1 MNLFSNIALSAAIPE
16 SLSKLLEEEIILG
29 RLPPSTRLT
38 EEDVAA
44 RYNVS
49 RSPVREALR
58 LLERDGLVL
67 RAARRGIWVAPL
79 SVRDLDEIYICRIEL
94 EGIAAEQAAQS
105 PRNDKKANFSGLLS
119 RLRKAHEEKDA
130 REFFL
135 VDMQGSFLT
144 YELADNKT
152 LTRLLGSLEK
162 QAMRYRY
169 LAYDRN
175 PQIVEMSLQ
184 GTAEIYEAIVASDA
198 PAAKR
203 MTEDLIRNIW
213 QVLRTTMADV
223 FSNGGGD
230 D

>member
-1 MNLFSNIALSAAIPE
+1 MNLFSNIALSMAIPE
-16 SLSKLLEEEIILG
+16 SLAKLLEEEIIFG
-29 RLPPSTRLT
+29 RLPPSARLT

-79 SVRDLDEIYICRIEL
+79 SVRDLDEIYICRVEL

-105 PRNDKKANFSGLLS
+105 QRDDKKTKFSGLLS
-119 RLRKAHEEKDA
+119 RLEKAHKEKDP

-135 VDMQGSFLT
+135 VDMEGSFLT
-144 YELADNKT
+144 YELAANKT

-184 GTAEIYEAIVASDA
+184 GTAEIYEAIVACDDA
-198 PAAKR
+198 AAKA

-213 QVLRTTMADV
+213 HVLRSTMADV
-223 FSNGGGD
+223 FSEGGSND
-230 D
+230 

>member
-1 MNLFSNIALSAAIPE
+1 MNLFTNVSLSTAIPE

-29 RLPPSTRLT
+29 SLPASTRLT

-79 SVRDLDEIYICRIEL
+79 SVRDLDEIYICRVEL
-94 EGIAAEQAAQS
+94 EGVAAEQAAQS
-105 PRNDKKANFSGLLS
+105 QRADKKANFSSLLS
-119 RLRKAHEEKDA
+119 KLRKAHEEKNA
-130 REFFL
+130 REFFI

-169 LAYDRN
+169 LAYERN

-198 PAAKR
+198 AAAKV

-213 QVLRTTMADV
+213 HVLRSTMADV
-223 FSNGGGD
+223 FSEGGTND
-230 D
+230 